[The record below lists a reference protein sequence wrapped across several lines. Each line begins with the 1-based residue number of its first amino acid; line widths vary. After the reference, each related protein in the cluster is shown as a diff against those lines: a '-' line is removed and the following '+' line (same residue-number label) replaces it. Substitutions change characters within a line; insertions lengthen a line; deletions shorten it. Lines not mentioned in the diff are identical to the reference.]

1 MTDRPFRLLLCL
13 AALSSA
19 GFVRAAEDKDD
30 GPRDIGVN
38 AGNVNDAYSNFKE
51 AKKDANA
58 AKWKNAVE
66 QHRQAQDAAGEKAIQ
81 DARAKM
87 SSEEK
92 AKEWKQTVENANR
105 KADAAGEKA
114 IRKVEQEKALTQE
127 KIEKWKQVKAA
138 DDAAQTAAG
147 EKAIRQRQLEQMTPQ
162 ERIED
167 WKKVTAADR
176 AAQDAANEA
185 LLRGEKPPEKA
196 PVKATVSAQK
206 TASAPAAGVKN
217 WAQNEV
223 GEFKAGVKSGVQE
236 LKAGAKDVGTYLK
249 LAEIGDNAH
258 KIMNAATD
266 EERASAVKD
275 AATGVVL
282 DTAQAALGK
291 SAPVLALG
299 TAAIQAGGKASE
311 NVADYA
317 DYAREADELNYN
329 VGIRNRE
336 ERIFQDLART
346 QGGAG
351 ISKEEARRLAAGYV
365 NGEAKSIEKVEEMYK
380 DLGKTVPKQEQAERS
395 AGQAAVDIAADTA
408 EAGWGLIKG
417 VGKQAVHTAE
427 AVYQGGKETIGVVTD
442 GALGELYDQR
452 KEALSGDNLSA
463 GAEVIGNDVKEGWNA
478 GVKKVDE
485 SVEFVKDTLGLNDEK
500 HIDEAAV
507 EQIRETV
514 KGWGASD
521 VYADKVAEK
530 FFGATTSKESAEIL
544 KAARNEFL
552 ANKAAR
558 EEAQSLREAE
568 GGELPPAGS
577 EALVPG
583 NPGGGSLGSFTND
596 REAQLADNTAGDAGF
611 ANIVTGERQLEGW
624 NQRTEFETRRILDE
638 GGAKANEIGS
648 ASAAETAAAQDANS
662 WGTAIADGVQS
673 GVAVGLST
681 AGASFGAAI
690 GDEIGHRAANS
701 VFGDPSHKN
710 HFDDDWQP
718 SGGGESVTS
727 GGDSGHEITVTQVA
741 DGNGNPVGGEST
753 PSAKNGSTSSGSKT
767 ASSWQKGKCVGCG
780 KKKSVNKNGLCL
792 DCVALTV
799 VKDAVNETVDGV
811 RKTLEDGAEN
821 ARQILRDA
829 GNSGTTAPQS
839 KNSQASKCTRCGTGR
854 GYLKWQGRP
863 GVYCAECWKN
873 YVTPNSTAWT
883 VQDSEK
889 GKK

>member
-1 MTDRPFRLLLCL
+1 MTCRTCRRLAFF
-13 AALSSA
+13 AATLS
-19 GFVRAAEDKDD
+19 AACVCAFSVFAEEEDDE
-30 GPRDIGVN
+30 PRDVGVN
-38 AGNVNDAYSNFKE
+38 AGNVNDAYSNYKE
-51 AKKDANA
+51 AKKEADA
-58 AKWKNAVE
+58 AKWKSAVE

-81 DARAKM
+81 DARAEM
-87 SSEEK
+87 SKEERL
-92 AKEWKQTVENANR
+92 KEWRQTVEKANA

-114 IRKVEQEKALTQE
+114 VNKVRQEKIEAQE
-127 KIEKWKQVKAA
+127 RIEKWKQVKAA

-176 AAQDAANEA
+176 AAQDASNDA

-299 TAAIQAGGKASE
+299 TAAIQAGTKAAE
-311 NVADYA
+311 NAADYA
-317 DYAREADELNYN
+317 DYDREADGLNYN
-329 VGIRNRE
+329 VGVRNRE
-336 ERIFQDLART
+336 EQIFQDLART

-380 DLGKTVPKQEQAERS
+380 GLGKTVPKQEQAERS
-395 AGQAAVDIAADTA
+395 AGEAAVDIAADTA

-463 GAEVIGNDVKEGWNA
+463 GAEVIGNDIKESWNA
-478 GVKKVDE
+478 GVESVGE
-485 SVEFVKDTLGLNDEK
+485 SVEFVKDVTGLNREK

-514 KGWGASD
+514 KSWGASD

-530 FFGATTSKESAEIL
+530 FFSAATSKESAEIL
-544 KAARNEFL
+544 KTARSEFM
-552 ANKAAR
+552 ANQAAR
-558 EEAQSLREAE
+558 EQAKSGSLRDAE
-568 GGELPPAGS
+568 GGELPSAGS
-577 EALVPG
+577 EAFVPG
-583 NPGGGSLGSFTND
+583 DPGGGSLGAFTTD
-596 REAQLADNTAGDAGF
+596 RAADRASETASDAAFTALNTGARQQEAWNRQVE
-611 ANIVTGERQLEGW
+611 IV
-624 NQRTEFETRRILDE
+624 TRRILDE
-638 GGAKANEIGS
+638 GGAKAREISS
-648 ASAAETAAAQDANS
+648 ASAAETAAAQDRNS
-662 WGTAIADGVQS
+662 WGTAIANGVES
-673 GVAVGLST
+673 GVTAGLSAMGSSF
-681 AGASFGAAI
+681 AGTI
-690 GDEIGHRAANS
+690 GDDLGSRAANS
-701 VFGDPSHKN
+701 VFGDPDRKN
-710 HFDDDWQP
+710 HHDDDWRP
-718 SGGGESVTS
+718 HEDGGGSAPVAS
-727 GGDSGHEITVTQVA
+727 SGDSDHEITVTQVA
-741 DGNGNPVGGEST
+741 DANGNPVGEN
-753 PSAKNGSTSSGSKT
+753 SAPPTKKACDCKDEAKSSDGSGSSASTS
-767 ASSWQKGKCVGCG
+767 ASSSKKGKCANCG
-780 KKKSVNKNGLCL
+780 KVETLTKKGICLRCVGVSAVRETMKSISEGAQKVLGDGVEKAKSVL
-792 DCVALTV
+792 
-799 VKDAVNETVDGV
+799 
-811 RKTLEDGAEN
+811 
-821 ARQILRDA
+821 
-829 GNSGTTAPQS
+829 GNSGTV
-839 KNSQASKCTRCGTGR
+839 N
-854 GYLKWQGRP
+854 
-863 GVYCAECWKN
+863 
-873 YVTPNSTAWT
+873 
-883 VQDSEK
+883 
-889 GKK
+889 